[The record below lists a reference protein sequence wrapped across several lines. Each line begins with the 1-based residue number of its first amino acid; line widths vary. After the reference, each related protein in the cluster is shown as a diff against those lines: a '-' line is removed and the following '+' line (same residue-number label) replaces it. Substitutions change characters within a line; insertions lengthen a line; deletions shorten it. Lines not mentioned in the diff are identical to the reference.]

1 MTRSHPL
8 TRKPYVCFGPRTW
21 ALIRHRYLRGET
33 ARSLAGT
40 FGCSVAVIRKRARG
54 EGWTRRALAL
64 AVDALEPAP
73 PALTVEA
80 GAGPEPTR
88 TPKPAGPPLDD
99 MIVDMEP
106 RAAARRALDHAMRML
121 LLGEMNKAVEAA
133 RIADLMTRTA
143 ERLAL
148 AEAPEAEPDDAA
160 ELEAVRRKVAAMI
173 EAARAEGARGAEP
186 GRG

>member
-1 MTRSHPL
+1 M
-8 TRKPYVCFGPRTW
+8 
-21 ALIRHRYLRGET
+21 
-33 ARSLAGT
+33 
-40 FGCSVAVIRKRARG
+40 
-54 EGWTRRALAL
+54 
-64 AVDALEPAP
+64 DALEPAP
-73 PALTVEA
+73 PALTAEA

-121 LLGEMNKAVEAA
+121 LLGEMGKAVEAA